1 MPPKVMA
8 KQIIYAE
15 EAREKLKSGVD
26 KLAKA
31 VVTTL
36 GPKGRNVALDQKW
49 GAPNVV
55 HDGVTVAKEI
65 ELEDPFENMGA
76 QLVQEAA
83 SKTNDVAGDGTTTAT
98 LLAASIV
105 DQGLK
110 NVTAGANPME
120 LKRGIEKGVDLIASE
135 IKKLAKPIKTRE
147 EKAQIATISAAD
159 PEIGE
164 IIADAFEKVGD
175 DGVITVEEGKGLKT
189 EVDYKEGMLL
199 DKGYASPYFITDTE
213 RLEAVVESAHVLVTD
228 QKLSS
233 MNDLLPLL
241 ENIAK
246 VTKNIVI
253 IADDIEGEA
262 LATLVVNRLRGTLN
276 ALAIK
281 APGFGDRRKEMLQD
295 IAVLTGA
302 NFISEEAGRKL
313 ESATLEDLGK
323 ADRVIAGKEETVI
336 VGGGGQKK
344 EIEARVVQ
352 IKRQLEETDSEFDQ
366 EKLAERLAKLSGG
379 VAVVY
384 VGAATEVE
392 LKERKHRVEDAY
404 EATKAALEEGV
415 VPGGGI
421 APLHAREVLK
431 GAKKGSVDE
440 SLGFDILY
448 AALEQPVR
456 KIAENAGVDAGRVLS
471 EIENKGKG
479 EAGTAFGFDAATEEF
494 GDLVKRGIIDPAK
507 VTRTAIQNAASVAVM
522 VLTTEALVTDLPE
535 EKNPPAAGGP
545 GMPGGGMP
553 TGGY

>member
-1 MPPKVMA
+1 MA

-15 EAREKLKSGVD
+15 EAREKLKSGAD

-105 DQGLK
+105 DRGLK
-110 NVTAGANPME
+110 NITAGANPME
-120 LKRGIEKGVDLIASE
+120 LKRGIEKGVALVADE

-159 PEIGE
+159 PEVGE

-213 RLEAVVESAHVLVTD
+213 RLETSIENAHILITD

-246 VTKNIVI
+246 VTKSIVI
-253 IADDIEGEA
+253 IADDVEGEA
-262 LATLVVNRLRGTLN
+262 LATLVVNKLRGTLN

-295 IAVLTGA
+295 IAILTGA

-313 ESATLEDLGK
+313 ESATVEDLGK
-323 ADRVIAGKEETVI
+323 ADRVISGKEETVI
-336 VGGGGQKK
+336 VGGAGQKK
-344 EIEARVVQ
+344 EIEARVAQLRRQ
-352 IKRQLEETDSEFDQ
+352 IEESDSEFDQ
-366 EKLAERLAKLSGG
+366 EKLEERLAKLSGG
-379 VAVVY
+379 VAVIY

-392 LKERKHRVEDAY
+392 LKEKKHRVEDAY

-421 APLHAREVLK
+421 TPLHARRVLK
-431 GAKKGSVDE
+431 GSRKGSMDE

-471 EIENKGKG
+471 EIERKGRGEKG
-479 EAGTAFGFDAATEEF
+479 NTFGFDAATEEF

-507 VTRTAIQNAASVAVM
+507 VARTAIQNAASVAVM

-535 EKNPPAAGGP
+535 EKKEGPPTP

-553 TGGY
+553 GGGF